1 MTYMDSIIRKY
12 LRILVVRMRRRMRDA
27 KENGTFYNAKLGA
40 MIIKREPCYYYKL
53 TLMGSENLRGNKKFN
68 SAMVS
73 MFLRF
78 LRNET
83 TIHVTQNMRNELS
96 RIYVNPYYMAEASFF
111 YDYGTE
117 VMHAWK
123 AHLIKLMEAENR
135 MMRNGNA
142 IERFFNLKR
151 PIVKPEIHIDA

>member
-73 MFLRF
+73 MFLCF

-83 TIHVTQNMRNELS
+83 TIRVTQNMRNELS
-96 RIYVNPYYMAEASFF
+96 RIYVSPYYMAEASFF
-111 YDYGTE
+111 CIKGD
-117 VMHAWK
+117 VMGKWK

>member
-1 MTYMDSIIRKY
+1 MDSIIRKY

-27 KENGTFYNAKLGA
+27 KENGTFYSAKLGA

-53 TLMGSENLRGNKKFN
+53 TLMGSEISRGDKKLN

-78 LRNET
+78 LHEET
-83 TIHVTQNMRNELS
+83 SIHVTQNMRDELS

-111 YDYGTE
+111 CTKE
-117 VMHAWK
+117 LVMHKWK
-123 AHLIKLMEAENR
+123 AHLIRLMEEENR

-151 PIVKPEIHIDA
+151 PIVKPEMHIDT